1 MSYSV
6 DVTVS
11 KFRMTVENQKA
22 ALAALKSAGPEAWK
36 THWSNG
42 PILDERT
49 GRLDQWLED
58 CEWIAELDSDY
69 ALVRLDREHET
80 LAGNEEAMF
89 GVLAPFVEPGAVIEF
104 LGEDGDRWRYVF
116 DGKTVAVQKGKTN
129 WK

>member
-49 GRLDQWLED
+49 GRLDQWLEHCD
-58 CEWIAELDSDY
+58 WLAELDDDY
-69 ALVRLDREHET
+69 NLVGLGRERET
-80 LAGNEEAMF
+80 LAGNEDAMF
-89 GVLAPFVEPGAVIEF
+89 GVLAPFIDDGALVEF
-104 LGEDGDRWRYVF
+104 LGEDGKRWRYVF
-116 DGKTVAVQKGKTN
+116 NGKTVAVQKGKTN